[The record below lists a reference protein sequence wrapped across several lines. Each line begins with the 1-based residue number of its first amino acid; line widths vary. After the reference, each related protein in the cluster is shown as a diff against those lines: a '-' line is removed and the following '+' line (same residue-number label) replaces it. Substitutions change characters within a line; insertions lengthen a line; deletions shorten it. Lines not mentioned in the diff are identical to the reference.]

1 MVEIEQV
8 KEEVEI
14 EQVKEEV
21 EVVEEKE
28 KEEETPSQEKPG
40 KLKIGEWTELMGD
53 DLVMKVGYV
62 DS

>member
-1 MVEIEQV
+1 M
-8 KEEVEI
+8 VEI

-28 KEEETPSQEKPG
+28 KEEETPSQEKPE